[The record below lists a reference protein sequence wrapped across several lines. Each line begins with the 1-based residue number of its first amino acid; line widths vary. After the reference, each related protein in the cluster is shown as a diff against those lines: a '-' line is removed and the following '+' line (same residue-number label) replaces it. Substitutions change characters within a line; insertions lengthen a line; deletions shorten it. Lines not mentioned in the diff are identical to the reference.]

1 VTAAFV
7 DSSTERNGVDNVLAT
22 RQDHAQQISVG
33 NESIQAVVAEHHADK
48 LEAIS
53 YDASRPAAVSRITL
67 SESNALAPRAFYGSQ
82 KKLGIECANQCENFQ
97 LAQRKRR
104 VPSRFAE

>member
-7 DSSTERNGVDNVLAT
+7 DSSTERNGVDNNLAT
-22 RQDHAQQISVG
+22 LQDHAQQIRPNVG
-33 NESIQAVVAEHHADK
+33 DESIQAVVAEYRADK

-53 YDASRPAAVSRITL
+53 YDASRPAAVPRTAL

-82 KKLGIECANQCENFQ
+82 KKLGIECANQ
-97 LAQRKRR
+97 
-104 VPSRFAE
+104 